1 MGNLGIYS
9 LFFFLI
15 SSELNDL
22 SQHFFHVNAYV
33 SWVSQVLLAIAFIAS
48 GFAGRGLRLP
58 IGKLWAIFT
67 FLLTLTVLFSTW
79 RSESLTMMMNYV
91 PRCTLFFFAI
101 CAFVVDIATLRLF
114 LLAEVVK
121 GLLILVICLT
131 MGGDSGGRFAIPE
144 SSFYGG
150 ANDLALGLATSA
162 GFFFYWVVQKNV
174 IKMLVG
180 SCAFIGSFYF
190 LMKTSSRG
198 AFFAISVMLLCTFIF
213 SARYRLRLVPIMLF
227 SPLLILV
234 MPSGLAHRLTFVSL
248 DSKHATATT
257 EEEEVSLASQQERE
271 ELFRRSVA
279 LMFQHPLLGVGVGEF
294 ADAIYLDDVKKRQ
307 HSPALGTHNSYTQI
321 GSECGIPALIVYVA
335 ILVISIRLSY
345 RIFKRSNA
353 DPRFEELANA
363 SICFMASIVGYS
375 VGTTFYHVA
384 YSGAFP
390 LLTGGV
396 AGLWQAYVAKVNDIP
411 AADPALLAE

>member
-1 MGNLGIYS
+1 MGGLGAYS

-15 SSELNDL
+15 SPELNDL
-22 SQHFFHVNAYV
+22 SQHFFQVNAYV
-33 SWVSQVLLAIAFIAS
+33 SWVSQVLLVIAFIAS
-48 GFAGRGLRLP
+48 GSTGRGLQLP
-58 IGKLWAIFT
+58 IGKMWAIFT
-67 FLLTLTVLFSTW
+67 FLLALTVLFSTW
-79 RSESLTMMMNYV
+79 RSESLSMMMNYV

-114 LLAEVVK
+114 LLAEIFK

-131 MGGDSGGRFAIPE
+131 MGGDAGGRFAIPE

-162 GFFFYWVVQKNV
+162 GFFFYWVVQKNI
-174 IKMLVG
+174 IKMLLG
-180 SCAFIGSFYF
+180 TCALIASLYF
-190 LMKTSSRG
+190 LLKTSSRG
-198 AFFAISVMLLCTFIF
+198 AFLAISVMLLCTFIF
-213 SARYRLRLVPIMLF
+213 SARYRFRLLPIMLF
-227 SPLLILV
+227 TPLLLLL
-234 MPSGLAHRLTFVSL
+234 MPSGVVHRLTFVSL
-248 DSKHATATT
+248 DSKHAAATT
-257 EEEEVSLASQQERE
+257 EEDVASLASQQERE

-279 LMFQHPLLGVGVGEF
+279 MMFQHPLLGVGVGEF
-294 ADAIYLDDVKKRQ
+294 GDAVYRDDMEKGQ
-307 HSPALGTHNSYTQI
+307 HSPSLGTHNSYTQI

-335 ILVISIRLSY
+335 ILAMAIRLSY
-345 RIFKRSNA
+345 RIFKRSNT

-375 VGTTFYHVA
+375 VGTAFYHVA

-396 AGLWQAYVAKVNDIP
+396 AGLWQAYVAKVNNIP
-411 AADPALLAE
+411 DADPALLAE